1 MSNIA
6 IKGATTGTGTF
17 TIESPATNTDRTLT
31 LPDEAGT
38 VLTSASS
45 IPSSQLPTNGFFHAT
60 VGSSQSITASTATV
74 IQFNTESIDSG
85 GWYDTSTYTYTP
97 QIAGWYEF
105 SAKISMGNT
114 GSSRTILGFEKNG
127 SGGLSN
133 RAFDLGINGLTTG
146 LQTSGIYYYYANG
159 TTDNFRAIVWVDLND
174 TVRSTASADGT
185 YFTGKLV
192 RAD

>member
-1 MSNIA
+1 MSKVA
-6 IKGATTGTGTF
+6 IQGNASGTGTF
-17 TIESPATNTDRTLT
+17 TIAAPNSNTDRTLT

-45 IPSSQLPTNGFFHAT
+45 IASSQLPTNGFFHAT
-60 VGSSQSITASTATV
+60 VGSSQSITASTTTV
-74 IQFNTESIDSG
+74 IQFNTESIDSE

-105 SAKISMGNT
+105 SAKISVGNT

-127 SGGLSN
+127 SGGINN
-133 RAFDLGINGLTTG
+133 RAFDFGINGLTTG
-146 LQTSGIYYYYANG
+146 LQASGIYYYYANG
-159 TTDNFRAIVWVDLND
+159 TTDNFRAVVWVDLND
-174 TVRSTASADGT
+174 TLRSVASADGT